1 MTYKKNCVSCGAPI
15 PIKRKHYNKYGSY
28 CAKCTRVATK
38 QSLLKGGE
46 LELKNIGSGK
56 LPLTLF
62 FD

>member
-1 MTYKKNCVSCGAPI
+1 MTYKKNCVSCGSKISAR
-15 PIKRKHYNKYGSY
+15 RKHYDKYGNY